1 MAQGFRCPGVMELT
15 ADSVGWGPKNPVLAA
30 PRPEPKGRPCPKP
43 EGLCAHGA
51 GLGAGWG
58 GLASGRCFSPSV
70 GRQRL
75 PLSLS
80 WDFAAGLPL
89 SAALELIPSAE
100 VRHLLP
106 RAFLTPAASPPF
118 HLGSAAGQTARRGRS
133 HVGEAPAPAG
143 TPAPGRP
150 EGASASGPGPPPAR
164 NGVGQ
169 CSAPPRAALRGPGA
183 RGGRGA
189 SGSGRRSH
197 PPRCAVRSGWRGGE
211 RAGAEPSCG
220 HRGAGGASE
229 EGVGATAA

>member
-1 MAQGFRCPGVMELT
+1 MQARSVAQGFRCPGVMELT

-89 SAALELIPSAE
+89 SAALELIPSAKSQE
-100 VRHLLP
+100 MEADIEFFPDPKKPKALTCRKPRSPQRRVCLERFASARDFHGRLLC
-106 RAFLTPAASPPF
+106 S
-118 HLGSAAGQTARRGRS
+118 
-133 HVGEAPAPAG
+133 PAG
-143 TPAPGRP
+143 LRP
-150 EGASASGPGPPPAR
+150 CVLYHYRQLILHQPYFKFSKP
-164 NGVGQ
+164 
-169 CSAPPRAALRGPGA
+169 
-183 RGGRGA
+183 
-189 SGSGRRSH
+189 
-197 PPRCAVRSGWRGGE
+197 
-211 RAGAEPSCG
+211 
-220 HRGAGGASE
+220 
-229 EGVGATAA
+229 TI

>member
-1 MAQGFRCPGVMELT
+1 MAQGFRCPGVMEFT

-106 RAFLTPAASPPF
+106 WAFLTPAASPPF

-133 HVGEAPAPAG
+133 HVGEAPAPVHVRAVAG
-143 TPAPGRP
+143 GRWAWAAVPP
-150 EGASASGPGPPPAR
+150 EGLPSAPWPFSGGQPCPLPPAASAGLPALLQDSGSPGDGLEKTGCSWVAR
-164 NGVGQ
+164 RVWRVG
-169 CSAPPRAALRGPGA
+169 SPTMPPRLPHGRANTGA
-183 RGGRGA
+183 
-189 SGSGRRSH
+189 
-197 PPRCAVRSGWRGGE
+197 V
-211 RAGAEPSCG
+211 
-220 HRGAGGASE
+220 
-229 EGVGATAA
+229 